1 MSGGQFVKSPVEL
14 LDLYPTLMDLTE
26 IKTPKHVVGR
36 SLKPILVGEKS
47 EVRKNALT
55 RLNNG
60 YSMKNN
66 QHRITMWGNN
76 GEFGFELYDHLSDSN
91 ELINLANN
99 IEFKPL
105 LDSLTVVLYERI
117 KNANKIPDELGRRFD
132 NPKAIN
138 KAPNMTFGDIYDE
151 NGKRIRMK
159 NE

>member
-1 MSGGQFVKSPVEL
+1 MGKDVFSANTGKEREKH
-14 LDLYPTLMDLTE
+14 LTK
-26 IKTPKHVVGR
+26 IKTQKHVVGR

-66 QHRITMWGNN
+66 QYRITMWGNN
-76 GEFGFELYDHLSDSN
+76 GEFGCELYDHLSDSN

-105 LDSLTVVLYERI
+105 LDSLTIVLNERI

>member
-1 MSGGQFVKSPVEL
+1 
-14 LDLYPTLMDLTE
+14 MDLTE

-60 YSMKNN
+60 YSMKTNH
-66 QHRITMWGNN
+66 HRITIWGNN
-76 GEFGFELYDHLSDSN
+76 GELGMELYDHLSDSN
-91 ELINLANN
+91 ELLNLANN
-99 IEFKPL
+99 VEYKPL
-105 LDSLTVVLYERI
+105 LDSLTFVLNERI
-117 KNANKIPDELGRRFD
+117 ENAKKIPYELGRRFD

-151 NGKRIRMK
+151 NGKRTKMK
-159 NE
+159 K

>member
-1 MSGGQFVKSPVEL
+1 M
-14 LDLYPTLMDLTE
+14 
-26 IKTPKHVVGR
+26 KTNH
-36 SLKPILVGEKS
+36 
-47 EVRKNALT
+47 
-55 RLNNG
+55 
-60 YSMKNN
+60 
-66 QHRITMWGNN
+66 HRITMWGNN

-91 ELINLANN
+91 ELINLANS